1 MFRVNTT
8 RRNVKRAPSPFRPA
22 TDISGTAIF
31 AMPPVQAPVPSA
43 AAFSA
48 AFSLSNASLEKT
60 VTNLFDAETSAAM
73 TTKPWLR
80 LERGIRLQKYRA
92 FTDAY
97 PGLSTDERT
106 RLYDFLVA
114 ANDAKQLNTKSAITY
129 EAGKIG
135 AIKGLKIIRTGDPT
149 VPAVFKIDT
158 GRQTKR
164 HIPSEEK
171 I

>member
-22 TDISGTAIF
+22 TDISGSAAF
-31 AMPPVQAPVPSA
+31 AMPGA
-43 AAFSA
+43 AASVSISSA
-48 AFSLSNASLEKT
+48 TPFSLSNASLEKT
-60 VTNLFDAETSAAM
+60 VTNLLDAETTVAL

-92 FTDAY
+92 FTDGY
-97 PGLSTDERT
+97 PGLSAEERA

-114 ANDAKQLNTKSAITY
+114 ANDARQLNTKAAISY
-129 EAGKIG
+129 ENGKIL
-135 AIKGLKIIRTGDPT
+135 AIKGLKIIRTGDPA

-164 HIPSEEK
+164 HVPAAEEK
-171 I
+171 T

>member
-22 TDISGTAIF
+22 TDISGAALF
-31 AMPPVQAPVPSA
+31 AMPPSAPVAPAQSNA
-43 AAFSA
+43 AT
-48 AFSLSNASLEKT
+48 FSLASASLEKT
-60 VTNLFDAETSAAM
+60 FTNFFDAETAVAM

-97 PGLSTDERT
+97 PGLSAEERI
-106 RLYDFLVA
+106 RLCDFLVL

-129 EAGKIG
+129 DQGKIL
-135 AIKGLKIIRTGDPT
+135 AIKGLRIIRTGDPA

-171 I
+171 T

>member
-31 AMPPVQAPVPSA
+31 AMPATAPPAPKS
-43 AAFSA
+43 SIP
-48 AFSLSNASLEKT
+48 FSLSTASLEKT
-60 VTNLFDAETSAAM
+60 VTNLLDAETATAL

-92 FTDAY
+92 FADSY
-97 PGLSTDERT
+97 PGLSVEEQG
-106 RLYDFLVA
+106 RLNDFLVA
-114 ANDAKQLNTKSAITY
+114 ANDARQLNTKAAISY
-129 EAGKIG
+129 ENGKIS

-149 VPAVFKIDT
+149 VAAVFKIDT

-164 HIPSEEK
+164 HVAEEK
-171 I
+171 T